1 MSNTVREIIE
11 LKPIADAMGFTYSVD
26 DEGRQVVEI
35 GEADWD
41 NTGREMNLIIK
52 LTHGALYDKW
62 QLNGL
67 REHELTIICRQI
79 LGKYNMSAI
88 LTNAQAW
95 SFFAGLA
102 LIKKDIKAWRMNY
115 MSAENNRE
123 TEKILDILD

>member
-11 LKPIADAMGFTYSVD
+11 LKPIADAMGFTYSID

-52 LTHGALYDKW
+52 LTHGALYDRW

>member
-41 NTGREMNLIIK
+41 NTGREMNLIIR
-52 LTHGALYDKW
+52 LTHGALYDRW

>member
-52 LTHGALYDKW
+52 LTHGALYDRW

-102 LIKKDIKAWRMNY
+102 LVKKDIKAWRMNY

>member
-11 LKPIADAMGFTYSVD
+11 LKPIADAMGFAYSVD

>member
-52 LTHGALYDKW
+52 LTHGALYDRW

-79 LGKYNMSAI
+79 LGKYNMSTI

>member
-1 MSNTVREIIE
+1 MCNTVREIIE

-52 LTHGALYDKW
+52 LTHGALYDRW

-102 LIKKDIKAWRMNY
+102 LVKKDIKAWRMNY

>member
-52 LTHGALYDKW
+52 LTHGALYDRW

>member
-123 TEKILDILD
+123 TEKILGILD